1 MIKTIDTIGALTVMQ
16 ELTEEGHTVS
26 VTVSGNSMAPFL
38 RHGRDVVWFR
48 KPDRPL
54 KVGDIVFFRRP
65 SGQFV
70 LHRICR
76 ICPGGYMIVGDNQTV
91 PEGPVDPAQI
101 FAVVVQVRRKGRML
115 DPKHLLWRFFA
126 VVWVRMR
133 FARKTI
139 AAVHGRLR
147 RRKER

>member
-1 MIKTIDTIGALTVMQ
+1 MKIIDTAAALTALQ
-16 ELTEEGHTVS
+16 SLTEEGHTVS

-38 RHGRDVVWFR
+38 RHGRDAVWFR

-54 KVGDIVFFRRP
+54 KAGDIVFFRRP

-76 ICPGGYMIVGDNQTV
+76 ICPDGYMIVGDNQTV
-91 PEGPVDPAQI
+91 PEGPVPPAQI
-101 FAVVVQVRRKGRML
+101 FALVVQVRRKGRIL
-115 DPKHLLWRFFA
+115 TPKHLLWRFFA
-126 VVWVRMR
+126 VVWVRMI
-133 FARKTI
+133 FARKAI
-139 AAVHGRLR
+139 GAVHGRLH

>member
-1 MIKTIDTIGALTVMQ
+1 MKTIDTIAALTALR
-16 ELTEEGHTVS
+16 ELTEAGHTVS

-38 RHGRDVVWFR
+38 RHERDVVWFK

-54 KVGDIVFFRRP
+54 KVGDIVFFCRP

-76 ICPGGYMIVGDNQTV
+76 ICPDGYMIVGDNQTI
-91 PEGPVDPAQI
+91 PEGPVAPAQI

-115 DPKHLLWRFFA
+115 RPKHLLWRFFA
-126 VVWVRMR
+126 VIWVRMR
-133 FARKTI
+133 FLRKTVG
-139 AAVHGRLR
+139 AVHGWLHRG
-147 RRKER
+147 KEA